1 MEGVSKSILGGNYK
15 KMFRY
20 KKVWGGFR
28 VSSGSTCGTL
38 NRVPLGKN

>member
-1 MEGVSKSILGGNYK
+1 MEEVSQSIPGGKYK
-15 KMFRY
+15 KMLRY
-20 KKVWGGFR
+20 KKVWGEFR